1 MCNLTQHVKAS
12 AARYFI
18 IPKTLCLFL
27 TYLPTELISFTP
39 SLVAQLVKK
48 TPAIQET
55 PVQSLGREDPLEK
68 G

>member
-1 MCNLTQHVKAS
+1 MCNLTQHAKAS

-39 SLVAQLVKK
+39 SLVAQLVKN
-48 TPAIQET
+48 TPATQET
-55 PVQSLGREDPLEK
+55 PVQSLGQEDPLEK